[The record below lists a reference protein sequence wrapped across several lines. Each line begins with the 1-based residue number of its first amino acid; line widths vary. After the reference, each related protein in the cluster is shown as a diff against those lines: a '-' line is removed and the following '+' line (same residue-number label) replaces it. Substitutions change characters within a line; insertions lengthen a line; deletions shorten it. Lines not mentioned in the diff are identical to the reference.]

1 MRLLQLDIDEATAT
15 RDMAGEKLDR
25 VNALVEKSVVPES
38 ELGEAMTEHRTANA
52 SLERARQIHAL
63 YREIEANEKELLP
76 PAREDSADGTEKM
89 QTY

>member
-63 YREIEANEKELLP
+63 YQEIEANEKELLP
-76 PAREDSADGTEKM
+76 PDPEVLPSGTEAL
-89 QTY
+89 QTH